1 MTKDRIQ
8 QIEDHVK
15 ELVNGATAP
24 ELKIAHDF
32 KHTDR
37 VRGWALQIARN
48 EGFEDLELV
57 EATALLHDVGLAHV
71 EQCSQHGQV
80 GAEIAAQFLRQRR
93 LFTDEEIDLIADAI
107 RCHNSPPGGGGRL
120 AQILRD
126 ADVLDAI
133 GAVGVMRAF
142 TSKYAKPEYD
152 PHDVKG
158 ETWGATMREFE
169 ARFATGRGIGD
180 YIVDQVNFQISFCDN
195 LRTETAKRIAQPLVE
210 FMQAFVVQLESEVKA
225 GRYDG

>member
-1 MTKDRIQ
+1 M
-8 QIEDHVK
+8 E
-15 ELVNGATAP
+15 GATAP
-24 ELKIAHDF
+24 ELRIAHDF
-32 KHTDR
+32 KHVDR
-37 VRGWALQIARN
+37 VRGWALQIARD
-48 EGFEDLELV
+48 EGCEDLELV

-71 EQCSQHGQV
+71 EQRSQHGQV
-80 GAEIAAQFLRQRR
+80 GAEIAAQFLRQRQ
-93 LFTDEEIDLIADAI
+93 LFADEEIDVIAETI
-107 RCHNSPPGGGGRL
+107 RRHNSPPGDDEKL

-169 ARFATGRGIGD
+169 AQFAAGRGVGD
-180 YIVDQVNFQISFCDN
+180 FIVDQVNFQISFCDN
-195 LRTETAKRIAQPLVE
+195 LKTETAKRIAQPLVE
-210 FMQAFVVQLESEVKA
+210 FMQAFVIQLESEVKA
-225 GRYDG
+225 GQYDG